1 MKGKVSYYYN
11 APKVAQIKSRL
22 NLGTGEESKSK
33 EFTTKMREL
42 VSESIVEVLNEQ
54 ILNIRSKAIAKF
66 QACGFEVKS
75 PKHAAD
81 LANPLNSFFDV
92 IVSTT
97 PFPSDSTDSEGD
109 KDDAE
114 SDPDQGVSPKPAAK
128 PESKKEAQDKKNKPE
143 TKQPADDEFA
153 D

>member
-22 NLGTGEESKSK
+22 NLGTGEDSKSK

-42 VSESIVEVLNEQ
+42 VSESIAEVLNEQ

-66 QACGFEVKS
+66 QALGFEVKS

-97 PFPSDSTDSEGD
+97 PFPSDSTDNEDG
-109 KDDAE
+109 KDDA
-114 SDPDQGVSPKPAAK
+114 DPDPEQGDSAK
-128 PESKKEAQDKKNKPE
+128 PESKKEAKDKKTKTEP
-143 TKQPADDEFA
+143 KQPADDEFA

>member
-11 APKVAQIKSRL
+11 APKVAQVKSRL
-22 NLGTGEESKSK
+22 NLGTGEDSKSK
-33 EFTTKMREL
+33 EFTAKMREI
-42 VSESIVEVLNEQ
+42 VSESLAEVLNEQ

-66 QACGFEVKS
+66 QALGFEVKS

-92 IVSTT
+92 VVSTT
-97 PFPSDSTDSEGD
+97 PFPADSTDNED
-109 KDDAE
+109 TKEDAE
-114 SDPDQGVSPKPAAK
+114 PEHEEGAAPAGKPEAKKPAAK
-128 PESKKEAQDKKNKPE
+128 TKKDEAKK
-143 TKQPADDEFA
+143 PADDEFA

>member
-22 NLGTGEESKSK
+22 NLGTGENSKSK
-33 EFTTKMREL
+33 EFTTKMREI
-42 VSESIVEVLNEQ
+42 VSESLAEVLNEQ

-66 QACGFEVKS
+66 QAAGFEVKS
-75 PKHAAD
+75 PKHASE

-92 IVSTT
+92 VTSTT
-97 PFPSDSTDSEGD
+97 PFPSEVGD
-109 KDDAE
+109 DTPDDAE
-114 SDPDQGVSPKPAAK
+114 APSEEAK
-128 PESKKEAQDKKNKPE
+128 ENSKNVKKSSKKTEAPAESQEAPSEK
-143 TKQPADDEFA
+143 PADDEFE

>member
-22 NLGTGEESKSK
+22 NLGTGEDSKSK

-42 VSESIVEVLNEQ
+42 VSESIAEVLNEQ

-66 QACGFEVKS
+66 QALGFEVKS

-97 PFPSDSTDSEGD
+97 PFPSDSTDNEGD
-109 KDDAE
+109 KEDAE
-114 SDPDQGVSPKPAAK
+114 PDQAQNDAAK
-128 PESKKEAQDKKNKPE
+128 PESKKPEAQAKKNNKPE
-143 TKQPADDEFA
+143 SKQPADDEFA